1 MKTPLEKCPVGLDKN
16 SVQRPILTVRK
27 VKTYFLLSKSCQAVL
42 FSPDLVAKN
51 CIKTKGLRK
60 YRDVYRVRALKK
72 GNLNH
77 VMEEKVSTIRMK
89 KLKQAFF
96 KSLTTVSNTLHSV
109 DELKAWIKQR
119 NNEVHVKVEKIPFSQ
134 LSNWSFDKDGSL
146 RHSSG
151 RFFSIEGIEV
161 ETDVG
166 TKKKWSQ
173 PIINQPEIGYLGII
187 TKEINGVLYFLMQAK
202 IEPGNVNCVQ
212 ISPTLQATKSNYSQ
226 VHHGNRPSY
235 LEYFQSVKPQQ
246 VLLDQ
251 LQSEQ
256 GSRFFRKRN
265 RNIIIKVD
273 EDIEVLENFKWI
285 TLGQLKL
292 LMELDNIINM
302 DTRTVISGINYCV
315 PKKGLSGDISGFGK
329 DLLRS
334 LRRKNGLFTIDNHLS
349 WLSGLKSKY
358 EITVK
363 QTPLKNICDWVTTD
377 KEIHHKDQHFF
388 RVIGV
393 NVTISNREISS
404 WCQPLIDPRQEG
416 LCAFL
421 IKKIDGVY
429 HFLVQAKLECGNFDI
444 VELAPTVQC
453 LIRNVKNKSIE
464 KPFFYDDILKLVKE
478 SAVYDTMQSEEGGRF
493 YKEQNRN
500 IIVEAD
506 QYFSNDVPENYTW
519 MTLGQLNKFLRFNN
533 YLNSQSRS
541 LLAALKYTL

>member
-1 MKTPLEKCPVGLDKN
+1 MK
-16 SVQRPILTVRK
+16 VR
-27 VKTYFLLSKSCQAVL
+27 
-42 FSPDLVAKN
+42 
-51 CIKTKGLRK
+51 
-60 YRDVYRVRALKK
+60 
-72 GNLNH
+72 
-77 VMEEKVSTIRMK
+77 E
-89 KLKQAFF
+89 LKQTFF
-96 KSLTTVSNTLHSV
+96 ESLTKVSNTIHSI
-109 DELKAWIKQR
+109 DELKAWIEQR
-119 NNEVHVKVEKIPFSQ
+119 NKDVHVKITEIPFSQ

-146 RHSSG
+146 RHDSG

-173 PIINQPEIGYLGII
+173 PVINQPEIGYLGII
-187 TKEINGVLYFLMQAK
+187 TKEINGILYFLMQAK

-226 VHHGNRPSY
+226 VHHGNPPNY

-256 GSRFFRKRN
+256 GSRFLRKRN

-273 EDIEVLENFKWI
+273 EDIQVLEDFKWM
-285 TLGQLKL
+285 TLGQLKV
-292 LMELDNIINM
+292 LMGLDNLVNM

-315 PKKGLSGDISGFGK
+315 PKENVTCEISDFGK
-329 DLLRS
+329 DLLKS
-334 LRRKNGLFTIDNHLS
+334 LRRKKGLSTIDNHLS

-358 EITVK
+358 EVIVK
-363 QTPLKNICDWVTTD
+363 QTPLKDIADWISTD
-377 KEIHHKDQHFF
+377 TEIHHKENRFF

-393 NVTISNREISS
+393 SVTISTREVTS

-453 LIRNVKNKSIE
+453 LIGNVKNKSIE
-464 KPFFYDDILKLVKE
+464 TPLFFDDIMKLAKKSVL
-478 SAVYDTMQSEEGGRF
+478 YDTLQSEEGGRF

-500 IIVEAD
+500 VIVEAD
-506 QYFSNDVPENYTW
+506 ESFSNEVPENYSW
-519 MTLGQLNKFLRFNN
+519 MTLGQLNAFLRFNN

-541 LLAALKYTL
+541 LLAALKYTR